1 MILVSPR
8 PESSRGAL
16 SSRIRVAAKRART
29 GFTLLELLLASG
41 IALLLMAG
49 LYVAM
54 EVNLNYAAA
63 GREVVDQSQLAR
75 ALLARISADIS
86 GALTPITA
94 TKSTS
99 ATSGTVVADE
109 GTVNLTTVTPLNMGV
124 VGDATVLTLYVSR
137 VPKWTTPGMAAS
149 SNADQ
154 QQLAFSDLRRV
165 SYWLSSVGDGGLA
178 KQDVDRVTA
187 DRDDDPLPP
196 GVPNEEKL
204 IVATEVVGLAFR
216 YFDGS
221 SWQDS
226 WDGSIIGEDGLTP
239 VGPPRAIE
247 IRIDIRKPNSNR
259 DAENVIRSYRHVVAI
274 GAANAQPTATT
285 DTATTGTTTG
295 TTTGGGP

>member
-1 MILVSPR
+1 
-8 PESSRGAL
+8 
-16 SSRIRVAAKRART
+16 
-29 GFTLLELLLASG
+29 LLELLLASG

-63 GREVVDQSQLAR
+63 GREVVDQSELAR
-75 ALLARISADIS
+75 ALLARITADIT

-99 ATSGTVVADE
+99 ATATTVVADE
-109 GTVNLTTVTPLNMGV
+109 GATSFTTVTPLNMGV

-137 VPKWTTPGMAAS
+137 VPKWTTPGAPGS

-154 QQLAFSDLRRV
+154 QQLAFSDLRRI

-178 KQDVDRVTA
+178 KQDTDRVTA
-187 DRDDDPLPP
+187 DPDDDPLPP
-196 GVPNEEKL
+196 GVPNEDRL

-221 SWQDS
+221 VWQDS
-226 WDGSIIGEDGLTP
+226 WDGSIIGDDAATP

-247 IRIDIRKPNSNR
+247 IRLDIRKPGASR
-259 DAENVIRSYRHVVAI
+259 DAENAVRSYRHVVAI
-274 GAANAQPTATT
+274 GAANAQPAATT
-285 DTATTGTTTG
+285 DTSTPTTGTTTG